1 MRSLLKG
8 VLTGAFIIL
17 IFSSCNKEVA
27 PAKSG
32 EKMLKNY
39 DEAQFNYFYI
49 EAIKEKLIGNA
60 GDALKYFEQC
70 IKINPGCDACYYQI
84 AQIVVANNDNVNGK
98 KYLIKALSIDNDNI
112 WYLLMLSGIYYQ
124 EQNLDSAIV
133 YYERI
138 IKSDPR
144 SFNNLLTLG
153 NLYSE
158 DKRYEE
164 AKEVYDS
171 FERRYGVSENSS
183 VSAIKNLILA
193 QKYDDA
199 EVKAKELLLLDPDN
213 ILYNGMLA
221 EIYRGKKEN
230 EKALEVYKSLID
242 RNPGNGPIQLSL
254 CDFLISEESYDELF
268 ELLTSVVLNS
278 GVAKEEK
285 ISLMARLIDEKQV
298 ASDYEQKLVLSLMV
312 LEANYKDDNI
322 IPLLRPELYIKIDKL
337 SLAAQRLEELIK
349 INENNYYAWEKL
361 LITYLQMEDYKKL
374 FERGEV
380 CAMQFNRSFLAKVL
394 FANGAIETG
403 KYDIALA
410 ELKKADILAGN
421 DDAMKLQVI
430 TMRADV
436 FYRMKDYENAF
447 AQFDAALVINSED
460 LTILNNYAYYL
471 AEQNLRLKEAE
482 DMIVKVIKVEKD
494 NTTFLDTY
502 AWVLYKR
509 GKLKEAA
516 KIMSEIIGSGQKP
529 DAEWYEHYGYILR
542 KQRKCDEAVLNW
554 NISLKLDPEKKHL
567 IKEIEACTN

>member
-144 SFNNLLTLG
+144 SFNKLLTLG

-230 EKALEVYKSLID
+230 EKALQVYKSLID

>member
-1 MRSLLKG
+1 MRRFLKG
-8 VLTGAFIIL
+8 ILSGAFIFL
-17 IFSSCNKEVA
+17 IFSSCNKDVA

-32 EKMLKNY
+32 EKILKNY

-49 EAIKEKLIGNA
+49 EAIKEKLLGNA

-84 AQIVVANNDNVNGK
+84 AQIVVANDDNITGK
-98 KYLIKALSIDNDNI
+98 KYLIKALSIDNENI

-138 IKSDPR
+138 IKSDPG

-158 DKRYEE
+158 DMRYDE

-183 VSAIKNLILA
+183 VAAIKNLVLA
-193 QKYDDA
+193 QKYEDA
-199 EVKAKELLLLDPDN
+199 EVKAKELLLTEPDN
-213 ILYNGMLA
+213 ILYNGLLA

-298 ASDYEQKLVLSLMV
+298 ATEYEQKLVLSLMV

-337 SLAAQRLEELIK
+337 NLAAQRLEELIK
-349 INENNYYAWEKL
+349 ININNYYAWEKL

-482 DMIVKVIKVEKD
+482 DMIVKVIKAEKD

-509 GKLKEAA
+509 GKLKDAA
-516 KIMSEIIGSGQKP
+516 KIMSQIIGSGQKP

-567 IKEIEACTN
+567 IKEIEGCTN